1 MTGSIRESREDG
13 VVTIVLDRPGKLNAL
28 DRAMWTSLGDR
39 VAALSEDDSVRCI
52 VLRGATSE
60 AFCAGHDIEEFDTA
74 FADFE
79 QALDYVR
86 FMHRIFLALRDCPH
100 PTIALIEGACVG
112 GGLELAL
119 ACDLRIA
126 GASARFGLPISRI
139 GVALVYPFMAAL
151 VETVGRATA
160 LEILLEARVFD
171 AGEARDKGLVTRVV
185 ADGAVEAETFETA
198 RRIAR
203 GAPLANRWN
212 KRFAARVTDPAPIT
226 EAEFAESVRWT
237 QSEDF
242 RAGYRAFLEKR
253 KPEFTG
259 R

>member
-1 MTGSIRESREDG
+1 MPGSIRQSREG
-13 VVTIVLDRPGKLNAL
+13 GIVTVVLDRPDKLNAL
-28 DRAMWTSLGDR
+28 SRAMWAGLGECFT
-39 VAALSEDDSVRCI
+39 ALAGDDSVRCI
-52 VLRGATSE
+52 VLRGATSA
-60 AFCAGHDIEEFDTA
+60 AFCAGHDIEEFETE

-79 QALDYVR
+79 AALDYVR
-86 FMHRIFLALRDCPH
+86 FMREVFLTLRDCPH
-100 PTIALIEGACVG
+100 PTLALIQGACVG

-139 GVALVYPFMAAL
+139 GVALVYPFVAAL
-151 VETVGRATA
+151 VEAVGRPTA

-171 AGEARDKGLVTRVV
+171 AGEAKEKGLITRLV
-185 ADGAVEAETFETA
+185 ADDQIEAEAFETA
-198 RRIAR
+198 TRIAR

-226 EAEFAESVRWT
+226 EEEFAESVRWT

-242 RAGYRAFLEKR
+242 RNGYRAFLDKR
-253 KPEFTG
+253 QPEFTG